1 MPMSSDTSIE
11 EKMAEAAEEAVAS
24 DGPFIPGISRT
35 NITDTDDFGDFEY
48 WVWKRYYNRNKSKK
62 TIESFISSV
71 SKLEE
76 FVDESDKIDCS
87 ADNITDRETPM
98 FKRWLLDQVKPD
110 TASKYINELDNM
122 CQHFVANEYYPGNPF
137 EGLAETIDSKSR
149 QSSSF
154 QTNKR
159 TNVDDSRLRE
169 AIRST
174 HGSSKIVLLAMLIKT
189 GIRISEAI
197 NLDWED
203 IHIDHDISDD
213 LIPAPRFE
221 LSDDPDTIYIDADK
235 TEEDNPTDSAGNKRK
250 VNSVIPID
258 GELKRLLIWHALT
271 RERRFDD
278 ENPVFMSGNNAGS
291 DRLEVQ
297 TAWRRIMRLA
307 KEYGWWESGRSELR
321 NVTPHWFRA
330 KFVTYMS
337 NRLEDAEDS
346 DKSDFN
352 GDPGDIVKG
361 LRGDVAPD
369 IVETYRLRDG
379 NQYEHVRS
387 HQFKIG
393 LEGM

>member
-1 MPMSSDTSIE
+1 MSSDTSIE

-24 DGPFIPGISRT
+24 DGSFIPGVSRT
-35 NITDTDDFGDFEY
+35 DITDTDDFGDFEY
-48 WVWKRYYNRNKSKK
+48 WAWEQYYNRGK
-62 TIESFISSV
+62 TAGTVSLFFTAVSS
-71 SKLEE
+71 LER
-76 FVDESDKIDCS
+76 FVDESNKIHCS

-98 FKRWLLDQVKPD
+98 FKRWLLGQIEPY
-110 TASKYINELDNM
+110 TASQYINHLDNM
-122 CQHFVANEYYPGNPF
+122 CQHFVANDYYPGNPF

-154 QTNKR
+154 QTNER
-159 TNVDDSRLRE
+159 TDVDDSRLRE

-235 TEEDNPTDSAGNKRK
+235 TGEDNPTDSAGNKRK

-352 GDPGDIVKG
+352 GDSGDIVKG